1 LIFRWAVHGVKPKGW
16 KKHSPSADGVGGQQ
30 AGHAGLQAAADGDG
44 GQQAVHAGLQAAAD
58 GDGGQQAVH
67 AGLQAAADGDGGQ
80 KAAAYQLSDEIV
92 SFNDQCMISYFFSSS
107 TYMDRV
113 LTGLDFVFFL
123 SKLLQSCSDG

>member
-16 KKHSPSADGVGGQQ
+16 KKHSPSADGVGGQK
-30 AGHAGLQAAADGDG
+30 AG
-44 GQQAVHAGLQAAAD
+44 
-58 GDGGQQAVH
+58 H